1 MWVLF
6 AVRLLGGGGLPS
18 ALWYVVHRRQMAGVR
33 IKYTLRGAGFGQSRA
48 EWSVLGADDDAFPS
62 GPVSFVMPILEGGE
76 RPGGGG
82 RSVQAACA
90 ITKLKVGSRQA
101 SPQPIW

>member
-1 MWVLF
+1 
-6 AVRLLGGGGLPS
+6 
-18 ALWYVVHRRQMAGVR
+18 MADVR
-33 IKYTLRGAGFGQSRA
+33 IKYTLCGAGFGQSRA
-48 EWSVLGADDDAFPS
+48 EWGDVFGADDDAFLS

-76 RPGGGG
+76 RPGG

-90 ITKLKVGSRQA
+90 IIKLNVGSSQA